1 MIEAF
6 KDVLARHVQERKDG
20 RRITE
25 QDLSDIA
32 RQIKELIERD
42 EKRTNKEQND

>member
-1 MIEAF
+1 MMEAF
-6 KDVLARHVQERKDG
+6 KDVLAREQQARKEG
-20 RRITE
+20 KRITE
-25 QDLSDIA
+25 QDLNDIA